1 MFGFP
6 WRRQAMLAACLFVP
20 LTATVSIAQ
29 AQDEPA
35 AEFKTAHEQF
45 SAGQLRP
52 AANTLLRATLYIR
65 QQVGRSR
72 DEVVGMQLLN
82 AESEIE
88 KLALGLREGRTVSVK
103 VFDQTLIG
111 VDRLLARHYVQM
123 AAGAIAHPR
132 ADDLP
137 VAARDIRR
145 GAFHYERTITL
156 DGHAVPAEI
165 ATLLSDVRTLAGEI
179 ESTKMVPKTAAATLA
194 VLEKQITGTAVM
206 AVSQR

>member
-6 WRRQAMLAACLFVP
+6 WRRQALLATCLLVP
-20 LTATVSIAQ
+20 LTVPVAQ

-45 SAGQLRP
+45 AAGQLRP

-82 AESEIE
+82 AESELE
-88 KLALGLREGRTVSVK
+88 KLALGLREGRTMSVK
-103 VFDQTLIG
+103 AFDQTLIR
-111 VDRLLARHYVQM
+111 VDRLLAQHYVQL
-123 AAGAIAHPR
+123 AVGAIAHPR

-137 VAARDIRR
+137 VVAKDIRK

-156 DGHAVPAEI
+156 DGRAVPTEI
-165 ATLLSDVRTLAGEI
+165 VTLLTDVRSLAGEI
-179 ESTKMVPKTAAATLA
+179 ETTRMVPKTAAATLA
-194 VLEKQITGTAVM
+194 VLEKQISGTAVM